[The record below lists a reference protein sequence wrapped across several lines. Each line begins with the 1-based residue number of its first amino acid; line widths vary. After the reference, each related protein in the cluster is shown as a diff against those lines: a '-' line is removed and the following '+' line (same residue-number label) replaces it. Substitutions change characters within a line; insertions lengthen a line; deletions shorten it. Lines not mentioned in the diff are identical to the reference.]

1 MDGDLQQQLTN
12 AHLSIGRMFIR
23 VEDLEKEN
31 ADLRARNQSLHERES
46 GARQSGNQLKDY
58 PIPSP
63 AASSTDPVKAIEHQ
77 DLKERYEALVRKHAE
92 LEASYASL
100 QSEHD
105 SCYQQIE
112 GAKAKA
118 EAARTKAVE
127 YKDRAKEW
135 KAYAEHQDQERKT
148 ASATKS
154 TQTEKTHQMSTEE
167 HADRCGN
174 EDACAG
180 AAEAR
185 TTGAMTRGH
194 EEQADFNVAGDL
206 PSELPQAHGETAEDE
221 HPEKPQSLN
230 PRVPS
235 SQTTIVPSSDDDP
248 KQSNQDD
255 MSSDFEPIF
264 VSARCLKRKRG
275 KSPAGAPPRRIK
287 QEPQS
292 PINVIELNS
301 DPVAVAGLAHQS
313 SVDSIYSDL
322 DRPLIPII
330 TPRRP
335 RRVQDLQ
342 VRATSEE
349 AIRPMPRLNRNSS
362 SRSDGG
368 LVDQASRFEPD
379 GAGSNSRATGT
390 SHPIA
395 GGCATERPSHTARL
409 SGRGTIGALQQIS
422 PNVPIVPRSK
432 DSAAKAELKAKRTGA
447 ASHAKLL
454 SEASDIS
461 SQVSSRRSKPQP
473 VSAVEAEDQL
483 EDMLNEP
490 ATGRTPTLPKR
501 QSQRNQQA
509 AASTHLPTPVSGV
522 KRRSPL
528 KRRSPVKGNNH
539 SPPRIDPEDEPL
551 RLRNVRS
558 LKLDDFRINPKYQ
571 GTDHAF
577 ADTLRGRDQR
587 RGLHACT
594 RADCCGGALAKV
606 IAMGGNAL
614 SGKTD
619 EQALDMYLGPQW
631 RDIFGKF
638 NAQKRTETITQAHAH
653 CFANQHGKHRQA
665 FERRSTPPGF
675 WRTDFP
681 TTQEEEEDRK
691 KAQEMERRTVEERYR
706 EAIAGGGRWIFKDE

>member
-1 MDGDLQQQLTN
+1 MDLQQQLTN
-12 AHLSIGRMFIR
+12 AHLSIGRMFVR
-23 VEDLEKEN
+23 LEDLEKDN
-31 ADLRARNQSLHERES
+31 AALRARNQFLQEQVS
-46 GARQSGNQLKDY
+46 GTRQGGEQPKDY
-58 PIPSP
+58 PSP
-63 AASSTDPVKAIEHQ
+63 ATSSNDEAEAAEGRNMKEKHEVLARKYADLQASH
-77 DLKERYEALVRKHAE
+77 
-92 LEASYASL
+92 ASL

-105 SCYQQIE
+105 TCYQQIE
-112 GAKAKA
+112 DAKAKA

-127 YKDRAKEW
+127 YKNGAKAW
-135 KAYAEHQDQERKT
+135 KAYAEHQDRQRKSSS
-148 ASATKS
+148 ASKT
-154 TQTEKTHQMSTEE
+154 TQTDRVHQNSIEKTGDQSGKEGAF
-167 HADRCGN
+167 AD
-174 EDACAG
+174 
-180 AAEAR
+180 AAEAC
-185 TTGAMTRGH
+185 TTGIPTRTH
-194 EEQADFNVAGDL
+194 NERDDSNVAGDL
-206 PSELPQAHGETAEDE
+206 PSDLPQAHDQTDEDE
-221 HPEKPQSLN
+221 HPKEPQSPN

-248 KQSNQDD
+248 KQSNQNG

-275 KSPAGAPPRRIK
+275 RSPAGTPPRRIK
-287 QEPQS
+287 QEHQS
-292 PINVIELNS
+292 PINIIELSS
-301 DPVAVAGLAHQS
+301 DPAAAAGLAHQS
-313 SVDSIYSDL
+313 SVTSIYSDL

-342 VRATSEE
+342 ITATSEE
-349 AIRPMPRLNRNSS
+349 AIRPMPRLYRNSS
-362 SRSDGG
+362 SRSDGD

-379 GAGSNSRATGT
+379 EPGSNRRATGL
-390 SHPIA
+390 SHRKGA
-395 GGCATERPSHTARL
+395 CATEQPSHPERL
-409 SGRGTIGALQQIS
+409 SDRCTTGALQQIS

-432 DSAAKAELKAKRTGA
+432 DAAAKAKPKPKRTGP

-473 VSAVEAEDQL
+473 VFAAEAEDQL

-490 ATGRTPTLPKR
+490 ATERTPTLLKKQP
-501 QSQRNQQA
+501 QRNQQA
-509 AASTHLPTPVSGV
+509 ATSTHLPTPVSGV

-528 KRRSPVKGNNH
+528 KRRSPVKGNNE

-551 RLRNVRS
+551 RLRDVRS
-558 LKLDDFRINPKYQ
+558 LKVDDFKINSKYQ
-571 GTDHAF
+571 GTDFAF

-619 EQALDMYLGPQW
+619 EQALDTYLGPQW
-631 RDIFGKF
+631 RDIFSKF
-638 NAQKRTETITQAHAH
+638 SAQKRKETITQAHAH

-691 KAQEMERRTVEERYR
+691 KAQEMERRTVEDRYR
-706 EAIAGGGRWIFKDE
+706 EAIAGGGRWIFRDE

>member
-1 MDGDLQQQLTN
+1 MDLQQQLE
-12 AHLSIGRMFIR
+12 LSIGRMFIR
-23 VEDLEKEN
+23 LESLEREKADLEREN
-31 ADLRARNQSLHERES
+31 ADLRARNRFLEERDP
-46 GARQSGNQLKDY
+46 GNQRGGDLPKDY
-58 PIPSP
+58 PSP
-63 AASSTDPVKAIEHQ
+63 ATSSTDEVKAADGQ
-77 DLKERYEALVRKHAE
+77 DLDDKYEVLGRKFAD
-92 LEASYASL
+92 LQASYASL
-100 QSEHD
+100 QSEHAP
-105 SCYQQIE
+105 CYQQIE
-112 GAKAKA
+112 HAKAKA
-118 EAARTKAVE
+118 EAARMKAVE
-127 YKDRAKEW
+127 YKNGAKAW
-135 KAYAEHQDQERKT
+135 KAYAEHQDLQRKSDS
-148 ASATKS
+148 ASKP
-154 TQTEKTHQMSTEE
+154 TQTEKVHQKSTDKNG
-167 HADRCGN
+167 DRSGN

-180 AAEAR
+180 AAKTC
-185 TTGAMTRGH
+185 TTGVPEGAH
-194 EEQADFNVAGDL
+194 SED
-206 PSELPQAHGETAEDE
+206 ELPEE
-221 HPEKPQSLN
+221 PQLIDA
-230 PRVPS
+230 RVPS

-248 KQSNQDD
+248 KQSKENG

-275 KSPAGAPPRRIK
+275 RSPAGTPPRRIK
-287 QEPQS
+287 QEHQS
-292 PINVIELNS
+292 PINIIELSS
-301 DPVAVAGLAHQS
+301 DPIAAAGLAHQS
-313 SVDSIYSDL
+313 SVNSTYSDL

-330 TPRRP
+330 TPRIP

-342 VRATSEE
+342 ARATSEE
-349 AIRPMPRLNRNSS
+349 ARRPMPRLNRNSS

-368 LVDQASRFEPD
+368 LVDQTSRFEPD
-379 GAGSNSRATGT
+379 EAGSNSRATRLL
-390 SHPIA
+390 HQKA
-395 GGCATERPSHTARL
+395 GGCATERPSRTARL
-409 SGRGTIGALQQIS
+409 SGRGTIEALQQIS

-432 DSAAKAELKAKRTGA
+432 DSAAKAKTKAKRTGP
-447 ASHAKLL
+447 ASHAELL

-461 SQVSSRRSKPQP
+461 SQVSSRLSKPQP

-490 ATGRTPTLPKR
+490 ATERTPTLLKKPP
-501 QSQRNQQA
+501 QRNQQA

-528 KRRSPVKGNNH
+528 KRRSPVKGNND
-539 SPPRIDPEDEPL
+539 SPPPIDPEDEPL
-551 RLRNVRS
+551 RLRDVRS
-558 LKLDDFRINPKYQ
+558 LKLDDFKINPKYQ

-631 RDIFGKF
+631 RDIFSKF
-638 NAQKRTETITQAHAH
+638 NAQKRKETITQAHAH

-706 EAIAGGGRWIFKDE
+706 EAIAGGGRWIFRDE